1 MNRLLFF
8 LFAILLAAAVGL
20 SVAASDFAVL
30 PMDLR
35 IAEELQEETNPV
47 FGGLMVG
54 VSEVGR
60 PFVAM
65 ALMAASAAAFALRR
79 RWLEAV
85 LLVSTI
91 SAFEVSSL
99 LKRIVARARPTL
111 EAQDSFPS
119 GHVVIFMVFFGA
131 LGYLAWVHL
140 SGYLRW
146 TIIAGCALLIVLVG
160 PSRVYLGAHWP
171 SDVAGGY
178 LIGGIWLLILLYAY
192 RQARGRLRG

>member
-1 MNRLLFF
+1 
-8 LFAILLAAAVGL
+8 
-20 SVAASDFAVL
+20 
-30 PMDLR
+30 
-35 IAEELQEETNPV
+35 
-47 FGGLMVG
+47 
-54 VSEVGR
+54 
-60 PFVAM
+60 M
-65 ALMAASAAAFALRR
+65 ALMAASAAAFALGR

-91 SAFEVSSL
+91 SSFEVSSV

-119 GHVVIFMVFFGA
+119 GHVVVFVVFFGT
-131 LGYLAWVHL
+131 LGYLAWAHL

-146 TIIAGCALLIVLVG
+146 IVVAACALLIVLVG

-178 LIGGIWLLILLYAY
+178 LIGGIWLLLLLYAY
-192 RQARGRLRG
+192 ERARPRPRP